1 MLLCIT
7 VYSYSH
13 EPNCTTLYLMN
24 IAQGWTVVFT
34 CQGQTLPE
42 RLSCDAGLIKVD
54 QVIVITAP
62 IEQAKSCSAGSN
74 HDDCGTCWSGKYEE
88 LKPIFLHIVVKF
100 GE

>member
-1 MLLCIT
+1 
-7 VYSYSH
+7 
-13 EPNCTTLYLMN
+13 MN
-24 IAQGWTVVFT
+24 IAQGRPVVFT

-42 RLSCDAGLIKVD
+42 RLSCYAGLIKVD

-88 LKPIFLHIVVKF
+88 LKPIFSHIFVKF